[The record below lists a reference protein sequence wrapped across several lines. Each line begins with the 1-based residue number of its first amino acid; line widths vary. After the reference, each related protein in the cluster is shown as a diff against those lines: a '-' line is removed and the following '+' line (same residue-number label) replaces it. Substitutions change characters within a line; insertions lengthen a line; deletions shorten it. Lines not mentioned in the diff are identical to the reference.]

1 MIVKTKYIYIYKIHN
16 FVDKLP
22 KEKKKKRKI
31 TQNLQNYYEIP
42 LRNSIIEKLALSL
55 KLNEGT
61 SADQLKQRKTS
72 NIL

>member
-1 MIVKTKYIYIYKIHN
+1 MIVKTKYIYKIHN